1 MERKPRPKADHE
13 GYGESLEAAY
23 ERYLRELGLTEQDL
37 VGKTILDV
45 GAGSAGF
52 AAAVEK
58 RGIGAKVIS
67 VEDNPLRTERP
78 PHTTSGY
85 VRAEAQHLPFADNTF
100 DMVVSVYALPHVASV
115 GKTYRG
121 TPVESVREGVPAY
134 KVTKEDEARIKEET
148 TEQTRR
154 AVAECIRV
162 VKEGGEV
169 RFGGVPVKVPEEE
182 LDKEGFPK
190 LPRVLWNDDVM
201 EGFDKAT
208 EEEFLAKYPEEEGE
222 NLFVIRKRTQEERP
236 WPHESLAPG
245 TPVNWEDIA
254 VHPEFQEAAKNM
266 SSLIVEIAAME
277 GETIRKAKAL
287 RGFVPHGEVT
297 EEGAAR
303 FPLLDPGHEDGWIQV
318 PAGYWRRNT

>member
-1 MERKPRPKADHE
+1 
-13 GYGESLEAAY
+13 
-23 ERYLRELGLTEQDL
+23 
-37 VGKTILDV
+37 
-45 GAGSAGF
+45 
-52 AAAVEK
+52 
-58 RGIGAKVIS
+58 
-67 VEDNPLRTERP
+67 
-78 PHTTSGY
+78 
-85 VRAEAQHLPFADNTF
+85 
-100 DMVVSVYALPHVASV
+100 MVVSVYALPHVASV